1 MLVEV
6 LCDQFISNGKQ
17 RGKIEFHPGLNTV
30 LGDDP
35 GSNSIG
41 KTSFLMVLDFVFGGD
56 DYIVK
61 SADLQKEIGS
71 HTVKFGFVFG
81 NEKFFFSRSTDTFK
95 EVTPCDEN
103 YSPIRDSI
111 SDKQYCDFLR
121 EKYGLSLE
129 GLSFRNAVSRFI
141 RVYGRETLNEKKPLR
156 TAEKETESDSIS
168 SLLRLCDLYSTIKAQ
183 QDMADEA
190 KDKRETFSK
199 AKKYSF
205 IKISNEKDLINNT
218 HEIEALQASVNKLIS
233 ETSSGFKDLDSE
245 KKKAMSELQEH
256 LAKCNDQEAALQSQ
270 LTYINSGKKY
280 GGKSRIQ
287 KSVRSLQSFFP
298 DININ
303 KIEQIEEFHS
313 QLSGILK
320 QEFLDAERKV
330 KTALEYVG
338 AEKKQIEEAMS
349 EIAKETDLTKTVFSQ
364 YAAIDKKI
372 HDLTLANDNYRKLKE
387 LKDIEESYKT
397 ALSELFLNSITDMEL
412 SINKKM
418 QSINDCIYNGERT
431 SPFLHFSSP
440 KAYSFFTPHDSG
452 TGSQYKGLI
461 VFDLAMLELTRLPFI
476 IHDSILL
483 KQIADKPIEKIL
495 EQYESS
501 SKQVFIAF
509 DKVSSYSSRTQEL
522 LNKTC
527 ILRLSPEGNE
537 LYGRPWNKIE
547 KGELHDD
554 IQL

>member
-1 MLVEV
+1 MLIEV

-56 DYIVK
+56 DYVVK
-61 SADLQKEIGS
+61 SADLQKEIGT
-71 HTVKFGFVFG
+71 HTVKFGFMFG
-81 NEKFFFSRSTDTFK
+81 NEKFFFSRSTDNFK
-95 EVTPCDEN
+95 VVTPCDEN
-103 YSPIRDSI
+103 YSPIGDPI
-111 SDKQYCDFLR
+111 SDKDYCSFLH

-168 SLLRLCDLYSTIKAQ
+168 GLLRLCDLYSTIRAQ

-205 IKISNEKDLINNT
+205 IKISNEKELMDNA
-218 HEIEALQASVNKLIS
+218 HEIEALQASINKLIS

-245 KKKAMSELQEH
+245 KKKAMNELQER
-256 LAKCNDQEAALQSQ
+256 LAKCNEQEAALQSQ
-270 LTYINSGKKY
+270 LTYISSGKKY
-280 GGKSRIQ
+280 GGKARIQ
-287 KSVRSLQSFFP
+287 KSVRNLQSFFP

-303 KIEQIEEFHS
+303 KIELIEEFHT

-320 QEFLDAERKV
+320 QEFLDAEKKV
-330 KTALEYVG
+330 QTALEYVRT
-338 AEKKQIEEAMS
+338 EKKQIEEAMS
-349 EIAKETDLTKTVFSQ
+349 EIAKETDLTKNVFTQ
-364 YAAIDKKI
+364 YATLDKKI
-372 HDLTLANDNYRKLKE
+372 HDLSLANDNYKKLKE
-387 LKDIEESYKT
+387 LKEIEASYKS
-397 ALSELFLNSITDMEL
+397 ALSELFLHNISDMEI
-412 SINKKM
+412 SINNKM
-418 QSINDCIYNGERT
+418 KSINDSIYNGEKT
-431 SPFLHFSSP
+431 SPVLHFIDP
-440 KAYSFFTPHDSG
+440 KTYSFFTPHDSG

-461 VFDLAMLELTRLPFI
+461 VFDLAMLDLTRLPFI

-501 SKQVFIAF
+501 AKQVFIAF
-509 DKVSSYSSRTQEL
+509 DKLSSYSSRTQEL

-537 LYGRPWNKIE
+537 LYGRPWNKIV
-547 KGELHDD
+547 KGESHDD
-554 IQL
+554 I